1 MKCDLCGTEN
11 PSNAVFCKHCGHRLD
26 NMSVCQHCGKLTPVD
41 GQFCINCGANR
52 DSRVIDI
59 PAKSVEETSK
69 ETKQTRFFAS
79 KTENDDLDEV
89 KKHEKHGSKF
99 NAGTIGK
106 ALRITSLAAGGL
118 SFLFSLIFVF
128 LIGVTSQIS
137 SGGASIGQN
146 IIDYNLYSYF
156 GDLLT
161 QYDSINDALVRYGVF
176 GSYFGLASVVFIL
189 LGVIATIVYSG
200 VSFYKNYK
208 KGTISFT
215 KYAAIFFFV
224 YLASS
229 MLFFFNIFSSSDIT
243 GISVSLVLNQAT
255 IAGLVLSGL
264 FLLVALVVDS
274 FINGVQGNLKDYLI
288 KTISSSLITIFGIV
302 VFAFIGQGLFTLVAD
317 NPTTSIVI
325 SMSASVGVLGV
336 ASLLFNLAQSVYTS
350 QDSTR
355 WSQVNEMYTGT
366 IVFLSL
372 LLVLIIIFA
381 IFFVL
386 LAKEFFGE
394 NGHVNTKKTLSY
406 GLTAGI
412 AAIIFGAIA
421 IYFNYW
427 FVDFMNTIAGTTQ
440 DTTSVSLTNPIVIL
454 VFGVFILVGVIVL
467 KVLSPKDETFDEKP
481 ELEEVKE

>member
-1 MKCDLCGTEN
+1 M
-11 PSNAVFCKHCGHRLD
+11 F
-26 NMSVCQHCGKLTPVD
+26 
-41 GQFCINCGANR
+41 
-52 DSRVIDI
+52 
-59 PAKSVEETSK
+59 
-69 ETKQTRFFAS
+69 
-79 KTENDDLDEV
+79 
-89 KKHEKHGSKF
+89 
-99 NAGTIGK
+99 
-106 ALRITSLAAGGL
+106 
-118 SFLFSLIFVF
+118 SF
-128 LIGVTSQIS
+128 
-137 SGGASIGQN
+137 
-146 IIDYNLYSYF
+146 
-156 GDLLT
+156 
-161 QYDSINDALVRYGVF
+161 
-176 GSYFGLASVVFIL
+176 YFGLASVVFIL

-229 MLFFFNIFSSSDIT
+229 MLFYFNIFSSSGIT

-264 FLLVALVVDS
+264 FLLIALVTDS
-274 FINGVQGNLKDYLI
+274 FINGIQGNLKDYLI

-302 VFAFIGQGLFTLVAD
+302 VFAFIGQGLLTLVAD
-317 NPTTSIVI
+317 NPTTSIVS

-336 ASLLFNLAQSVYTS
+336 ATQSVYTS

-355 WSQVNEMYTGT
+355 WSQLNEMYTGT

-412 AAIIFGAIA
+412 GAIIFGAIE

-427 FVDFMNTIAGTTQ
+427 FVDFMNTITGTTQ
-440 DTTSVSLTNPIVIL
+440 DTTSVSLTNPIVVL
-454 VFGVFILVGVIVL
+454 LFGVFILVGVIVL
-467 KVLSPKDETFDEKP
+467 KVLNPKDETFEEKP